1 MWSALAV
8 PDDLQEARAIST
20 AKNPAS
26 VSVVLRV
33 VTVGLVVGALSL
45 VGGEARQAQAQTPI
59 IVGFDMNTQGNSC
72 LGGGCVLGPID
83 HCVHVPTGGGSI
95 TFDVFL
101 DNLPHMD
108 GQPYVGG
115 ITSFI
120 YYVGEE
126 QGRVVGTVTGYTHTD
141 SAVNLMFARP
151 FDVPQDHSDVVG
163 TAVPLWKALVVDLG
177 DTEFNPP
184 YTRGV
189 LSRLTVDTT
198 GTSDGLY
205 GLTIEPEWENY
216 ISVGDAAADNYCNP
230 DDGGDGPDPFQAG
243 CDILDAHD
251 GYGLIAIGAACAAG
265 GIAELP
271 EVSGSSHP
279 PYAAFAVGLA
289 GTLLALSAGAWY
301 ARRRRLT

>member
-1 MWSALAV
+1 V
-8 PDDLQEARAIST
+8 PDDLQEARAISI
-20 AKNPAS
+20 AKNRAFLP
-26 VSVVLRV
+26 VVLRAL
-33 VTVGLVVGALSL
+33 TVGLIVGALSL
-45 VGGEARQAQAQTPI
+45 LGGGAGQAQAQAQTPI
-59 IVGFDMNTQGNSC
+59 IVGFDMSTRGNGC

-101 DNLPHMD
+101 DNLPNMD
-108 GQPYVGG
+108 GQPYEGG

-151 FDVPQDHSDVVG
+151 FNVPQDHSDVVG

>member
-1 MWSALAV
+1 M
-8 PDDLQEARAIST
+8 AIST
-20 AKNPAS
+20 AKNRAS
-26 VSVVLRV
+26 LPVVLRAM
-33 VTVGLVVGALSL
+33 TLGLIVGAFSL
-45 VGGEARQAQAQTPI
+45 FGGEAQRAHAQAQTPI
-59 IVGFDMNTQGNSC
+59 TVGFDMKTAGNSC
-72 LGGGCVLGPID
+72 LGGGSGCVLGPID
-83 HCVHVPTGGGSI
+83 RCVHVPTGGGII

-101 DNLPHMD
+101 DNLPNAS
-108 GQPYVGG
+108 GQPFPGG

-126 QGRVVGTVTGYTHTD
+126 QGRVVGTVTGFTHTD
-141 SAVNLMFARP
+141 SAVNVMFARGLRM
-151 FDVPQDHSDVVG
+151 PQDHSDVVG
-163 TAVPLWKALVVDLG
+163 TTVPLWKALVVDLG

-184 YTRGV
+184 YSRGV